1 MRPRAFTALCAAVAL
16 ALVAFALVALAQAAG
31 AVADATARE
40 RLSRGDIT
48 VFYRPADARPAARI
62 LEVAVSRGSSVAH
75 SAGLADLG
83 PVTIYVA
90 STGDEFRALTY
101 GGVPD
106 WGAGCAFPDRGVIVL
121 RNPITAPDP
130 LHMEDVVVHEIG
142 HIAAGRVLSGV
153 PVPRW
158 FHEGIAMTLAGE
170 WRLPRSS
177 VLAGASASGGLIPL
191 DELAVAFPAGAADAM
206 LAYSESFYAVR
217 FLMEEAGPAT
227 PAEVLFGIAA
237 AASFEKGVEALSG
250 RTLQVFERDA
260 LVSFRGRFGW
270 GVFLSRWNV
279 MFVVVALLLLAGG
292 AARLARS
299 RRLLREWELEE
310 SGRSDGAHRPAR
322 RSDSGWN

>member
-1 MRPRAFTALCAAVAL
+1 MV
-16 ALVAFALVALAQAAG
+16 VLAQVAG
-31 AVADATARE
+31 AAPDAPARE

-48 VFYRPADARPAARI
+48 VFYRRADARPAERI
-62 LEVAVSRGSSVAH
+62 LEIAVSRGSGVAQ
-75 SAGLADLG
+75 SAGLAELG

-90 STGDEFRALTY
+90 STGDEFRTLTY

-121 RNPITAPDP
+121 RNPVTAPDP

-142 HIAAGRVLSGV
+142 HVAAGRVLSGV
-153 PVPRW
+153 HVPRW

-177 VLAGASASGGLIPL
+177 VLSGASASGGLIPL
-191 DELAVAFPAGAADAM
+191 DELAVGFPADAADAM

-237 AASFEKGVEALSG
+237 AGSFEDGVAALSG
-250 RTLQVFERDA
+250 RTLRVFERDA
-260 LVSFRGRFGW
+260 LASFRGRFGW

-279 MFVVVALLLLAGG
+279 MFVVLALVLLGGG
-292 AARLARS
+292 AVRLARS

-310 SGRSDGAHRPAR
+310 SGRSRGGPRAGR
-322 RSDSGWN
+322 RSDSGWK

>member
-16 ALVAFALVALAQAAG
+16 VPLAVAQAA
-31 AVADATARE
+31 ADAPARE
-40 RLSRGDIT
+40 RLSRGDVT
-48 VFYRPADARPAARI
+48 VFYRLADARPAARI
-62 LEVAVSRGSSVAH
+62 LEVAVSRGSAVAH
-75 SAGLADLG
+75 SAGLAELG
-83 PVTIYVA
+83 QVTIYVA
-90 STGDEFRALTY
+90 STGDEFRVLTY

-121 RNPITAPDP
+121 RNPVTAPDP
-130 LHMEDVVVHEIG
+130 LHMEDVVVHEIA

-153 PVPRW
+153 HVPRW

-177 VLAGASASGGLIPL
+177 VLAGAGAAGGLIPL

-227 PAEVLFGIAA
+227 PAEVLFAIAA
-237 AASFEKGVEALSG
+237 AGSFEKGVEALSG

-260 LVSFRGRFGW
+260 LASFKGRFGW

-279 MFVVVALLLLAGG
+279 MFVVLALLMLAGG
-292 AARLARS
+292 AVRLARS

-310 SGRSDGAHRPAR
+310 SGRSHAAHRPAR

>member
-1 MRPRAFTALCAAVAL
+1 MRLRAFTALCAAVAL
-16 ALVAFALVALAQAAG
+16 VLIALAQASG
-31 AVADATARE
+31 AALDAPARE

-48 VFYRPADARPAARI
+48 VLHRPADARPAARI
-62 LEVAVSRGSSVAH
+62 LEIAVSRGSAAAQ
-75 SAGLADLG
+75 SAGLSELG

-90 STGDEFRALTY
+90 STADEFRALTY

-153 PVPRW
+153 HVPRW

-177 VLAGASASGGLIPL
+177 ILAGASASGGLIPL

-237 AASFEKGVEALSG
+237 AGSFEKGVEGLSG
-250 RTLQVFERDA
+250 RTLEVFERDA
-260 LVSFRGRFGW
+260 LASFRGRFGW

-279 MFVVVALLLLAGG
+279 MFVVLALLLLVGG
-292 AARLARS
+292 ATRLARS
-299 RRLLREWELEE
+299 RRMMREWELEE
-310 SGRSDGAHRPAR
+310 SGRLDGGPQRGR
-322 RSDSGWN
+322 RSGSGWN

>member
-16 ALVAFALVALAQAAG
+16 VLGASAQAAG
-31 AVADATARE
+31 AAEDPARE
-40 RLSRGDIT
+40 RMSRGDVT
-48 VFYRPADARPAARI
+48 VLYRPADVRPAARV
-62 LEVAVSRGSSVAH
+62 LEVAVSRGSAVAH
-75 SAGLADLG
+75 SAGLAELG

-121 RNPITAPDP
+121 RNPVTAPDP

-142 HIAAGRVLSGV
+142 HIAAGRILSGV
-153 PVPRW
+153 RVPRW

-177 VLAGASASGGLIPL
+177 VLASAGVSGGLIPL
-191 DELAVAFPAGAADAM
+191 DELAVAFPAGATDAM

-227 PAEVLFGIAA
+227 PADVLFGVAA
-237 AASFEKGVEALSG
+237 AGSFEKGVEALSG

-260 LVSFRGRFGW
+260 LASFRGRFGW

-279 MFVVVALLLLAGG
+279 MFVVLALLLLAGG
-292 AARLARS
+292 AMRLLRS

-310 SGRSDGAHRPAR
+310 SRRSEGAHRRAG

>member
-1 MRPRAFTALCAAVAL
+1 VRRRGFTALCAAVVL
-16 ALVAFALVALAQAAG
+16 GTIALAQVAG
-31 AVADATARE
+31 AALDAPARE

-48 VFYRPADARPAARI
+48 VLYRAADARPAERI
-62 LEVAVSRGSSVAH
+62 LEIAVSRGSAVAR
-75 SAGLADLG
+75 SAGLSELG

-90 STGDEFRALTY
+90 STGDEFRTLTY

-121 RNPITAPDP
+121 RNPVTVPDP

-142 HIAAGRVLSGV
+142 HVAAGRVLSGV
-153 PVPRW
+153 HVPRW

-191 DELAVAFPAGAADAM
+191 DELAVGFPAGAADAM

-217 FLMEEAGPAT
+217 FLMEEAGSAT

-237 AASFEKGVEALSG
+237 AGSFEDGVAALSG
-250 RTLQVFERDA
+250 RTLRVFERDA
-260 LVSFRGRFGW
+260 LASFRGRFGW

-279 MFVVVALLLLAGG
+279 LFVVLALLLLAGG
-292 AARLARS
+292 AVRLARS

-310 SGRSDGAHRPAR
+310 SGRSRGGSVARR
-322 RSDSGWN
+322 RSDSGWK

>member
-1 MRPRAFTALCAAVAL
+1 VRLRAFTALCAAVAL
-16 ALVAFALVALAQAAG
+16 VLIALAQVSGAAL
-31 AVADATARE
+31 DAPARQ
-40 RLSRGDIT
+40 RLSRGEIT
-48 VFYRPADARPAARI
+48 VLHRPADARPAARI
-62 LEVAVSRGSSVAH
+62 LEIAVSRGSAVAH
-75 SAGLADLG
+75 SAGLSELG

-142 HIAAGRVLSGV
+142 HVAAGRVLSGV
-153 PVPRW
+153 HVPRW

-177 VLAGASASGGLIPL
+177 ILAGASASGGLIPL
-191 DELAVAFPAGAADAM
+191 DELAVVFPAGAADAM

-237 AASFEKGVEALSG
+237 AGSFEKGVEGLSG

-260 LVSFRGRFGW
+260 LASFRGRFGW
-270 GVFLSRWNV
+270 GVFVSRWNV
-279 MFVVVALLLLAGG
+279 MFVVLALLLLVGG
-292 AARLARS
+292 ATRLARS
-299 RRLLREWELEE
+299 RRMMREWELEE
-310 SGRSDGAHRPAR
+310 SGRLDGGPRRGR
-322 RSDSGWN
+322 RSGSGWN

>member
-16 ALVAFALVALAQAAG
+16 VPVVVAQAA
-31 AVADATARE
+31 ADAPARE

-48 VFYRPADARPAARI
+48 VFYRVADARPAARI
-62 LEVAVSRGSSVAH
+62 LEVAASRGGSVAH
-75 SAGLADLG
+75 SAGLAELG
-83 PVTIYVA
+83 QVTIYVA
-90 STGDEFRALTY
+90 STGDEFRVLTY

-121 RNPITAPDP
+121 RNPVTAPDP
-130 LHMEDVVVHEIG
+130 LHMEDVVVHEIA

-153 PVPRW
+153 HVPRW

-177 VLAGASASGGLIPL
+177 VLAGAGAAGGLIPL

-227 PAEVLFGIAA
+227 PAEVLFAIAE

-260 LVSFRGRFGW
+260 LASFKGRFGW

-279 MFVVVALLLLAGG
+279 MFVVLALLMLAGG
-292 AARLARS
+292 AVRLARS
-299 RRLLREWELEE
+299 RRLLREWESEE
-310 SGRSDGAHRPAR
+310 RGRSHGAHRPAR